1 MLRGMVT
8 FQAVEEE
15 VAAIDLSA
23 VMEEDYSSNTEMM
36 LAAAQEKAKN
46 RLKRDNK
53 E

>member
-8 FQAVEEE
+8 FEAVQEE
-15 VAAIDLSA
+15 AAVIDLSE

-46 RLKRDNK
+46 RLKRESK
-53 E
+53 